1 MVFVVIKVD
10 PYLLIFKTMI
20 CVVYVDDCLFWECSQ
35 SNINKVM
42 KSLQDYWI
50 SNNWAYSK
58 GEPVYEFLCIDINT
72 LDDGWFQFYQT
83 GLIRRFLGSKEIDHC
98 NGFPTPTKIEA
109 PPETCEN
116 GFEDN
121 IDWPNSYAYV
131 IVMMLYLES
140 NKRPYIYFLLTSVP
154 GLLIPPMYHIK
165 QLWRGCVYISKLPMK
180 RFWCLI
186 HPKNWW
192 WIFMLMQTL

>member
-50 SNNWAYSK
+50 INNWEYSK

-72 LDDGWFQFYQT
+72 LDDG
-83 GLIRRFLGSKEIDHC
+83 
-98 NGFPTPTKIEA
+98 
-109 PPETCEN
+109 
-116 GFEDN
+116 
-121 IDWPNSYAYV
+121 
-131 IVMMLYLES
+131 
-140 NKRPYIYFLLTSVP
+140 
-154 GLLIPPMYHIK
+154 
-165 QLWRGCVYISKLPMK
+165 
-180 RFWCLI
+180 
-186 HPKNWW
+186 
-192 WIFMLMQTL
+192 